1 MVAGPGTGEVG
12 PNKRRAGGEAARL
25 SVKWDRSIHRWNM
38 EMFHNMYQHKWAD
51 WKNENPSPKAKRT
64 WLRSKETHMT
74 PSVFVFVAAC
84 AIGVHKDFKSGQ
96 ICVELRPDLVRWSPL
111 PTTTMQGPRYNA
123 QGTRCTRYNSQ
134 GTRCIRHNVQSTR
147 CTRHNPQGTSCTRF
161 GEMIPS
167 AHNAA
172 RPLTSHNTEHRSK
185 EMGGHKRMRNW

>member
-1 MVAGPGTGEVG
+1 MWIWWYNMVDMWDNGVGPGTGEVG

-25 SVKWDRSIHRWNM
+25 SVKWDRSIHIWNM
-38 EMFHNMYQHKWAD
+38 EMFHNMFQHKWAD

-64 WLRSKETHMT
+64 WLRTKETHMT
-74 PSVFVFVAAC
+74 PSVFVFVVAC
-84 AIGVHKDFKSGQ
+84 AIGVHKSFKSGQ

-123 QGTRCTRYNSQ
+123 QGTRCTRYN
-134 GTRCIRHNVQSTR
+134 
-147 CTRHNPQGTSCTRF
+147 PQGTSCTRF

-172 RPLTSHNTEHRSK
+172 RPLTSHNREHRSK
-185 EMGGHKRMRNW
+185 EMDGHKKWEIDNH